1 MRWLFLWITAT
12 LLISGCASNKPSAE
26 AIDKLIVPKVW
37 TSQQFSQSD
46 SNWWNEFQ
54 SNSLDSLLKEAFA
67 NNYDLQIAA
76 ANLKMAAAQATIQ
89 GADLFPQI
97 SAGGSATRRKQNFIG
112 FPIPGAPDGGVSTNL
127 TNTFGV
133 NLSASW
139 EIDLWGRLWKQRSA
153 GTASFQAAEADYRG
167 AQLSLMAQ
175 VSKSWFATIE
185 AKRQVDLALASKEAF
200 SKSYSRT
207 KQRYEA
213 GLISSLNLRR
223 SMSNLALAE
232 ATLNQRRA
240 QYDVLVRQLETLLG
254 RYPAALLKTAASL
267 PRLERSVPSGLP
279 ADLITRRPDLQAAEQ
294 RLLAAKASTS
304 SAKRALLPRISLTGS
319 AGTSTDELKNL
330 LKGDYSVWSLAG
342 NILQPLFQG
351 GRLRANVKLAGSQEA
366 AQQAIYLR
374 AALSAFAEVESALAN
389 EGFLRER
396 EAALVEA
403 TEQAIAASELA
414 ETQYSRGVIDYLS
427 LLDTQRSAYDTESRL
442 ISVRRERLN
451 ARIDLHIAL
460 GGGFENEFKT
470 QNQ

>member
-1 MRWLFLWITAT
+1 MRWLFLWVVVILFT
-12 LLISGCASNKPSAE
+12 SGCASNKPSEE
-26 AIDKLIVPKVW
+26 AIDKLLIPPTW
-37 TSQQFSQSD
+37 TSQQLSESD
-46 SNWWNEFQ
+46 INWWNEFQ
-54 SNSLDSLLKEAFA
+54 SSSLDSLLSEAFR

-76 ANLKMAAAQATIQ
+76 ANLKAAAAQATIQ
-89 GADLFPQI
+89 GADLFPHI

-112 FPIPGAPDGGVSTNL
+112 FPIPGAPDGSVATNL

-175 VSKSWFATIE
+175 VCKSWFATVE
-185 AKRQVDLALASKEAF
+185 AKRQVGLALASKEAF
-200 SKSYSRT
+200 NNSYLRT

-213 GLISSLNLRR
+213 GLISSLDLRR

-240 QYDVLVRQLETLLG
+240 QYDIMVRQLETLLG
-254 RYPAALLKTAASL
+254 RYPAAILKTAASL
-267 PRLERSVPSGLP
+267 PRLEHSVPSGLP
-279 ADLITRRPDLQAAEQ
+279 ADLVTRRPDLQAAEQ
-294 RLLAAKASTS
+294 RLLAAKATTS

-319 AGTSTDELKNL
+319 TGTSTDELKNL
-330 LKGDYSVWSLAG
+330 LKGDFSVWSLAG
-342 NILQPLFQG
+342 NILQPIFQG
-351 GRLRANVKLAGSQEA
+351 GRLRANVKLAGSREA
-366 AQQAIYLR
+366 AQQATYLR
-374 AALSAFAEVESALAN
+374 AALTAFAEVESALAN

-396 EAALVEA
+396 EAALLEA

-451 ARIDLHIAL
+451 ARIDLHVAL